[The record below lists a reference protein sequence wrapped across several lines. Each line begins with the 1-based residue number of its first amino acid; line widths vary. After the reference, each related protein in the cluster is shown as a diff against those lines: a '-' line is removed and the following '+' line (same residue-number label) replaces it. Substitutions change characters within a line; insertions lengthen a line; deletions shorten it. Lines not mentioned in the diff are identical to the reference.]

1 MVEMTD
7 STVLVERKTSYS
19 EVLKQGP
26 KKDNETNKQYL
37 NGGVYFRRMSGLTLR
52 PREECISTCQTM
64 KSSPTATP
72 NTLSW
77 ENRKDVNG
85 NIGVVQNGDAVTD
98 TSYEH
103 QEIASKNE
111 YNNKETGEKVSQV
124 NQLESALSQRKNSV
138 QRQLSDLSESLKKAR
153 EETNKEME
161 QLKKDLEARRHEYIT
176 DINNIHL
183 QREEQKRKFEEEL
196 EEFQNEEKLE
206 ERRQRYH
213 EHEALITK
221 QELELEERKKQA
233 IEQDREIRDYEEYLN
248 RRHAV
253 CNNKEK
259 DLVELQNALIT
270 KQELEL
276 EERKKQAIEQDREIR
291 DYEEYLN
298 RRHAVCNS
306 KEKDLVE
313 LQNDLDTLSQELEAK
328 RERLL
333 NKSKA
338 LEQNMQQAT
347 EQEESGAS
355 AIPPPPLVE
364 RRSRSASR
372 VSGLNRGT
380 DMRIEELK
388 YQNKQLLEELFTLKK
403 AVEAGNEREAE
414 THQTMEALAVE
425 NKRLTQKV
433 KHLET
438 QLELARK
445 SADLASDSSGPS
457 VDEILRKT
465 TADMRNS
472 RVGLRPS
479 RMSIHSNNG
488 SHARLARE
496 PSKESVHS
504 KGSGSSD
511 SVKNS
516 KSSKTSKSPVR
527 GNSKDGAHGRKP
539 DDGLLISHELLLT
552 YRRPADKLLATVDQ
566 PTMHRRPAVEL
577 LATVDQ
583 PTTRRRAT
591 SDRRSTDDL
600 YRRTA
605 VELLATVD
613 LPTIYRGP
621 AVELIMTYRKHI
633 DKRM

>member
-37 NGGVYFRRMSGLTLR
+37 NGGVYFRRNERSNSECSSDSQLDNLLEAADRIKEGKNNKAKRRVHFNLSNNEEFSYSYSQYTELSDEEGSHTSHLSTNINFTSYYMNGHDDDSGDDDDDDYDDDDDDDEDDDNDYGTDTS
-52 PREECISTCQTM
+52 EEGSNHGLGKYGYLVD
-64 KSSPTATP
+64 KSG
-72 NTLSW
+72 

-259 DLVELQNALIT
+259 DLVELQN
-270 KQELEL
+270 
-276 EERKKQAIEQDREIR
+276 
-291 DYEEYLN
+291 
-298 RRHAVCNS
+298 
-306 KEKDLVE
+306 
-313 LQNDLDTLSQELEAK
+313 DLDTLSQELEAK

-338 LEQNMQQAT
+338 LEQNMQQAL

-516 KSSKTSKSPVR
+516 KSSKTSKSPAR
-527 GNSKDGAHGRKP
+527 GNSKDGGETGNGRVTNGNEK
-539 DDGLLISHELLLT
+539 
-552 YRRPADKLLATVDQ
+552 V
-566 PTMHRRPAVEL
+566 
-577 LATVDQ
+577 
-583 PTTRRRAT
+583 T
-591 SDRRSTDDL
+591 SAL
-600 YRRTA
+600 C
-605 VELLATVD
+605 VV
-613 LPTIYRGP
+613 
-621 AVELIMTYRKHI
+621 M
-633 DKRM
+633 

>member
-1 MVEMTD
+1 MYT
-7 STVLVERKTSYS
+7 LAIQRRK
-19 EVLKQGP
+19 VLKQGP

-37 NGGVYFRRMSGLTLR
+37 NGGVYFRRNERSNSECSSDSQLDNLLEAADRIKEGKNNKAKRRVHFNLSNN
-52 PREECISTCQTM
+52 EEFSYSYSQYTE
-64 KSSPTATP
+64 
-72 NTLSW
+72 LSDEEGSHTR

-259 DLVELQNALIT
+259 DLVELQN
-270 KQELEL
+270 
-276 EERKKQAIEQDREIR
+276 
-291 DYEEYLN
+291 
-298 RRHAVCNS
+298 
-306 KEKDLVE
+306 
-313 LQNDLDTLSQELEAK
+313 DLDTLSQELEAK

-338 LEQNMQQAT
+338 LEQNMQQAL

-496 PSKESVHS
+496 PSKESFHS